1 MNIQV
6 PLTTLIFDFGG
17 VIINLDLP
25 LCISRLKSIG
35 AVDVEKY
42 LSNFGQSG
50 FFLQWEK
57 GEIGLDEFRRQLR
70 SVCSGNPSDEA
81 IDTAWMAFL
90 QDIPAEKIELL
101 RKLRSRYRI
110 LMLSNTNPLHIEQSA
125 RIAFEAHGTTMNQL
139 FDKCYL
145 SYEIGLTKPDKAI
158 FEYLLAD
165 AGVQPGECLFIDDGQ
180 KNIDTAAAMGFATRL
195 VKQGESLDFLSDLSH
210 GNNR

>member
-1 MNIQV
+1 MNIQT
-6 PLTTLIFDFGG
+6 PITTLIFDFGG
-17 VIINLDLP
+17 VLINLDLP
-25 LCISRLKSIG
+25 LCISKLKSIG
-35 AVDVEKY
+35 ATDVEKY

-50 FFLQWEK
+50 FFLEWEK
-57 GEIGLDEFRRQLR
+57 GKIGLEEFRRQLR
-70 SVCSGNPSDEA
+70 AICSNNPSDEA

-110 LMLSNTNPLHIEQSA
+110 LMLSNTNPLHIRQSA

-165 AGVQPGECLFIDDGQ
+165 AGLEPRECLFIDDGQ
-180 KNIDTAAAMGFATRL
+180 KNIDTATAMGFATRL
-195 VKQGESLDFLSDLSH
+195 VKQDESLGFLLEL
-210 GNNR
+210 

>member
-1 MNIQV
+1 MKQSL

-25 LCISRLKSIG
+25 LCIKKLEEIG
-35 AVDVEKY
+35 ANDVEKY

-57 GEIGLDEFRRQLR
+57 GEIGIHEFREHIR
-70 SVCSGNPSDEA
+70 SISSTSPSDEA
-81 IDTAWMAFL
+81 IDAAWMAFL

-101 RKLRSRYRI
+101 KKLRSRFRI

-125 RIAFEAHGTTMNQL
+125 RSAFEAHGTSMDEL

-145 SYEIGLTKPDKAI
+145 SYEIGLTKPGREI
-158 FEYLLAD
+158 FEYLLND
-165 AGVQPGECLFIDDGQ
+165 AGVVPGECLFLDDGI
-180 KNIDTAAAMGFATRL
+180 KNIDTAVEMGFQTRL
-195 VKQGESLDFLSDLSH
+195 VTQGESLDFLHELV
-210 GNNR
+210 